1 MRTIKQTKMTKFK
14 QKGRIDVKGK
24 SILESKTI
32 EEIWPT
38 IPQKFRDRWEEV
50 YTTFLYWKNSYKKAR
65 KRINALRKH
74 ARINEDFLARYDVAK
89 VDLIDKKR
97 RLDAQRASLNR
108 LSLKLFTNVPVELC
122 DREAKASVQEK
133 RVLEPFTV
141 VLDREQVEH
150 LAEHLKKCLSNWPNG
165 VNRVGIEFDENVA
178 YHTHAVSESADDRK
192 KTFVTS
198 KERN

>member
-1 MRTIKQTKMTKFK
+1 MTKFK
-14 QKGRIDVKGK
+14 QKRRIDVKGK

-97 RLDAQRASLNR
+97 RLDAQRTTLNR
-108 LSLKLFTNVPVELC
+108 LTLKLFGNVPADLC
-122 DREAKASVQEK
+122 DRESKAPVQEK

-141 VLDREQVEH
+141 VLSREEVSR
-150 LAEHLKKCLSNWPNG
+150 LAEHLESCLSNWPNG
-165 VNRVGIEFDENVA
+165 VKRVAIEFDDNVA
-178 YHTHAVSESADDRK
+178 YQTHAVSESADDRK